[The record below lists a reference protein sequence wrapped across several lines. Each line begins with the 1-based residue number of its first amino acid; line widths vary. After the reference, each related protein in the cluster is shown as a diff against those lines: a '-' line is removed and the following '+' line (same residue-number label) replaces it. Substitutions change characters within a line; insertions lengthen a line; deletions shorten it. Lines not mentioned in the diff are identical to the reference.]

1 MESSHGENIASHF
14 LPWDSVYLHGKWE
27 TWPTAVGFKHGFNLG
42 NKILQRG
49 TNIKGKKKP

>member
-1 MESSHGENIASHF
+1 MESSHGENMASHF
-14 LPWDSVYLHGKWE
+14 FPWDSVYLHGKWE

-42 NKILQRG
+42 NKILQSG